1 MSEKTEQEKT
11 EQEKAQAGKSTAI
24 PSDMK
29 AFNAKVIADFRA
41 NHGKFTGPMAGRGV
55 LILTTTGARTG
66 KERSTVLGYGRDGD
80 RLVVIASDN
89 GAPAAPAWYHN
100 LLARPIA
107 TVELGPEPFKVRAR
121 VAKPEERDE
130 LAKAVPYLA
139 QQQTLTK
146 REIPIVVLERS

>member
-1 MSEKTEQEKT
+1 MSEKTDKG
-11 EQEKAQAGKSTAI
+11 KSQAGKSVAI
-24 PSDMK
+24 PSDMR
-29 AFNAKVIADFRA
+29 AFNKKVIADFRA

-66 KERSTVLGYGRDGD
+66 KERSAVLGFGRAGD
-80 RLVVIASDN
+80 RLIVIASDN

-121 VAKPEERDE
+121 TAKPEERDE
-130 LAKAVPYLA
+130 LAKAVPYLE
-139 QQQTLTK
+139 QQQSLTT